1 MWTLCRCTRES
12 LQNSVQA
19 RRGLRSTMFYLQW
32 SRACCVYSNLK
43 AELQVI
49 ILARHQLFRYTT
61 IWLISQKPVT
71 GALEGLAR
79 SQTDVQLRLLA
90 LTKADVAGWS
100 VIFLLGLIWLLFK
113 CDISVLKL
121 YPNSSPN
128 KWLILVGLF
137 ALHPFVPMSWFS
149 QVGLGPGGRIPA
161 CPRRRF
167 NF

>member
-1 MWTLCRCTRES
+1 MRKIAHFVFTVHLTLLSPFLMSDCQHFC
-12 LQNSVQA
+12 
-19 RRGLRSTMFYLQW
+19 
-32 SRACCVYSNLK
+32 
-43 AELQVI
+43 
-49 ILARHQLFRYTT
+49 TT
-61 IWLISQKPVT
+61 IWAQIDLLNKPKLVT
-71 GALEGLAR
+71 GAPLLEGLAR

-90 LTKADVAGWS
+90 RTKADVAGWS
-100 VIFLLGLIWLLFK
+100 VSLLLGLIWLLFK

-137 ALHPFVPMSWFS
+137 ALHSFLPMSSFS